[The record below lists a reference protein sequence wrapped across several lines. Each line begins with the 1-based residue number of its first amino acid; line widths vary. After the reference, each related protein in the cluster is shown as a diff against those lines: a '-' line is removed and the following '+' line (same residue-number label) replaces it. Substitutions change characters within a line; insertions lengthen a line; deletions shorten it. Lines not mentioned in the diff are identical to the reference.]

1 MTNEN
6 RDTSVAKAAGAT
18 DALDLEGIDPLVYAR
33 RWKTLAVLCASLVIV
48 IVGNTVLNVA
58 LPTLQRPEELGG
70 IGASNTDVQWIVDA
84 YALVFAGLLFTAAAL
99 GDRFGR
105 KGALQSGL
113 VIFGLGS
120 LLGALSSSATMLI
133 VARSIM
139 GVGAAFVMP
148 STLSIL
154 TNVFPR
160 RERPKAIAVWAGIS
174 GAGAAIGPLTS
185 GFLLEHFWWGSVFLI
200 NVPIIATALIAGY
213 VLVPK
218 SKDEHETPLDPVG
231 ALLSIVGLSALVYAI
246 IEAPNHGWTSP
257 VTFAWFAG
265 AGIALLLWGL
275 WEWRNRHPMLDLK
288 LFQNPRFAV
297 ASGGITLVFFAMFG
311 MFFMLTQ
318 YLQGVLD
325 YSPLG
330 AAVRLLPIS
339 VVMMVVAPQT
349 PKLVNRFGANS
360 VGTAGLLVVA
370 TAMVGVAL
378 LGTDTT
384 YLQLIITMMVM
395 AGGMALTMTPM
406 TTQLMMAVPLNRA
419 GMGSATNDTTREL
432 GGALGVA
439 VLGSLLAGRYGSGMA
454 DAVAGLPAQIRGIAE
469 GSLGGVHGLIAQGA
483 LPENSPV
490 LDQAKESFVDG
501 LSLAATVAAGV
512 VALAALA
519 VKRFLPSDRPRP
531 EMAADA
537 ATVTEASAV
546 VGD

>member
-120 LLGALSSSATMLI
+120 LLGALSTSATMLI

-501 LSLAATVAAGV
+501 LSLAATVAAVV